1 MLQELMEDFLHRED
15 NSGAARSVAK
25 WPHREC
31 DLVPSDK
38 EIYSAPFDRTS
49 IEVSMLVRALGV
61 QRAKGTARSN
71 KTQGSWLCPEIYGL
85 G

>member
-1 MLQELMEDFLHRED
+1 MEDFLHRED
-15 NSGAARSVAK
+15 NSGAAPSVAK

-38 EIYSAPFDRTS
+38 EIYSAPFDGTS

-61 QRAKGTARSN
+61 QRAKETARSN